1 MGKRLILACFL
12 CASVSAGCGGDSS
25 SNGGGGSGG
34 SGGSNGSGGTGG
46 GSPPASAERP
56 ADYIRNT
63 GFHTLNIELDTEIG
77 MSPRSGTTDDLIA
90 ALSQVV
96 DKPGGVV
103 IVADESDIPP
113 NDDGIWTSAELEA
126 LASERV
132 GIEES
137 EGEISLHTMWLG
149 GEYENPN
156 VLGVAWN
163 NRHLAMFGDRIDR
176 ACSGLLIGA
185 LTCRLAEATIWTH
198 EVGHVI
204 GLVDRGTPM
213 INDHKDP
220 DHPAHDVSRESV
232 MYWAYDG
239 TDFTEL
245 IGALTGDSVIPWG
258 EECERDLA
266 AVRDAN

>member
-1 MGKRLILACFL
+1 MARRWTLAHLL
-12 CASVSAGCGGDSS
+12 CVALASGCGGESS
-25 SNGGGGSGG
+25 SNGGSG
-34 SGGSNGSGGTGG
+34 SGGSNGTGG
-46 GSPPASAERP
+46 VGGGAAPASAERP

-63 GFHTLNIELDTEIG
+63 GFHTLKIELDTELG
-77 MSPRSGTTDDLIA
+77 LSPRNGTTDELIE
-90 ALSQVV
+90 ALSGVV
-96 DKPGGVV
+96 DKPGGIV
-103 IVADESDIPP
+103 IVPDETDIPP
-113 NDDGIWTSAELEA
+113 NEDGIWTAAELDA
-126 LASERV
+126 LARERV

-137 EGEISLHTMWLG
+137 DGEISLHTMWLG

-156 VLGVAWN
+156 VVGVAWD

-185 LTCRLAEATIWTH
+185 LTCSLAEATIWTH

-213 INDHKDP
+213 VNDHKDP
-220 DHPAHDVSRESV
+220 EHPAHDVSRESV

-245 IGALTGDSVIPWG
+245 LGALTGDSVIPWG
-258 EECERDLA
+258 EECERDLE
-266 AVRDAN
+266 AVRDAD